1 MHFRLVSKVLSLLAA
16 IISLSMTWPL
26 IWALIDGSGDRQA
39 FLLSIGLGL
48 LLSGLL
54 YLGGRKSDYDDL
66 GIKDGFAVVT
76 LSWVLA
82 SAVGALPYYLY
93 GTVPTFTDAFF
104 EAISGFTTTGAS
116 VISIIEANP
125 RGILFWRD
133 LTHWLGGMGI
143 IVLSL
148 AILPF
153 IGVGGMQLYKAEVP
167 GPIPEKM
174 TPRIQQTAL
183 YLWGVYVLLSA
194 VQTALLLFG
203 GMDLFESLTHTFGT
217 MATGGFSPLNKSVGQ
232 YNSPYFDWVITIFM
246 FLAGANFVLH
256 YRFLLGRFG
265 AFFRDEEFRVYTG
278 IVLFSTATITA
289 VLLLSG
295 TYGTF
300 AEALRYGAFQV
311 VSIITTTGFVTA
323 DYELW
328 PFYTQFLLFLLMF
341 VGACAGS
348 TGGGIKNLRLM
359 VLARHVRAELGTILH
374 PRAILHVRV
383 GGKVVGRDIIA
394 SVTSFFVLYIAV
406 FTGGTLFMTAL
417 NLDLLTSMSAVA
429 ATLGNI
435 GPGLGAVGPMDNY
448 SAIPSVGK
456 WMLSLFMLMGRLEIY
471 TVILLFIPET
481 WRR

>member
-26 IWALIDGSGDRQA
+26 IWALSDGSGDRQA
-39 FLLSIGLGL
+39 FLLSIGIGL

-66 GIKDGFAVVT
+66 GIQDGFAVVT
-76 LSWVLA
+76 LSWVIA
-82 SAVGALPYYLY
+82 SVVGALPYYLY

-116 VISIIEANP
+116 VITVIEANP

-194 VQTALLLFG
+194 VQTALLFFG
-203 GMDLFESLTHTFGT
+203 GMNLFESLTHTFGT

-232 YNSPYFDWVITIFM
+232 YNSPYFDWVITLFM

-278 IVLFSTATITA
+278 IVLFSTATVTA
-289 VLLLSG
+289 VLLLSD

-328 PFYTQFLLFLLMF
+328 PAYTQFLLLLLMF

-359 VLARHVRAELGTILH
+359 VLARHIRAEIGTILH
-374 PRAILHVRV
+374 PRAVLHVRV

-417 NLDLLTSMSAVA
+417 DLDLLTSMSAVA

-448 SAIPSVGK
+448 SAIPSAGK
-456 WMLSLFMLMGRLEIY
+456 WMLSLFMLMGRLELY
-471 TVILLFIPET
+471 TVVLLFVPET